1 MPERVKWKRTS
12 VTSVTPYTKGT
23 LVFYVRPV
31 STLVFCTRP
40 ASSSSSMRSRRRNL
54 DTVLTDSIHPS
65 FSFFLSLARS
75 ISISLPL
82 SLPFSLSLSLIFFHF
97 SLPQSRFTLVMSI
110 HLFYHST
117 THVRPVRTI
126 LPSRIV
132 EIAYELIKL
141 HIIYSTYTSAIGNI
155 CRSLSILIY
164 SILIILMF
172 N

>member
-82 SLPFSLSLSLIFFHF
+82 SLPFSLSLSLSLTDFFSFF
-97 SLPQSRFTLVMSI
+97 SSSVSVHLSYVDSSVLPLNDACAPGANNI
-110 HLFYHST
+110 
-117 THVRPVRTI
+117 TI
-126 LPSRIV
+126 TNRWNCIW
-132 EIAYELIKL
+132 A
-141 HIIYSTYTSAIGNI
+141 H
-155 CRSLSILIY
+155 
-164 SILIILMF
+164 
-172 N
+172 